1 MDLKDLEKI
10 HKALANRRRL
20 AILKHLKKRPSATVS
35 ALAEVISLSFK
46 STSKHM
52 IILSAAGLVDRE
64 QVNLSMRYH
73 IAAQLPPTAKAV
85 IDTL

>member
-20 AILKHLKKRPSATVS
+20 AILKHLKRRPGATVGS
-35 ALAEVISLSFK
+35 LAEAISLSFK

-52 IILSAAGLVDRE
+52 IILSAVGLVERE
-64 QVNLSMRYH
+64 QVNLNMRYRL
-73 IAAQLPPTAKAV
+73 AGTLPPTAKAA
-85 IDTL
+85 IEIL